1 MIISNCGGDAM
12 IVKIDEIGKMMAKRM
27 KEMSLNAKIVSER
40 TGIAQST
47 LSEFFR
53 GISFKKCFNTLEK
66 VADVLNIPSITI
78 IFKSHLSDEEYK
90 KLYGQPDNIDLNT
103 LLPEYRKQVLKL
115 VEKSNRQK
123 REMLIKEQT
132 MKKRFTPVNL
142 PFMIYLLRRR
152 RLLLLIINCLTIS
165 KTTIQINRVITQG
178 TTIFLIFLNIIT
190 DSLSAT
196 LFTVESV

>member
-53 GISFKKCFNTLEK
+53 GISFKKCFTTLEK
-66 VADVLNIPSITI
+66 VADVLNIPSLTI

-123 REMLIKEQT
+123 REMLIK
-132 MKKRFTPVNL
+132 KRFTTVNL

-165 KTTIQINRVITQG
+165 KTTIQINTVITQG
-178 TTIFLIFLNIIT
+178 INIFLIFLNIIT